1 MMSGVKEIMFYV
13 FKDGKALDRQV
24 GFLYN
29 TGDMN
34 YKNNKQEKLDRLM
47 AEYPESEGYKLCV
60 NYERTL

>member
-1 MMSGVKEIMFYV
+1 MKGDIKEIMFYV

-29 TGDMN
+29 TGDM
-34 YKNNKQEKLDRLM
+34 KRKKLDRLM
-47 AEYPESEGYKLCV
+47 ADYPESEGYKLCV